1 MVTRG
6 TGTGGGEM
14 STLKRGLV
22 SAVAAVMVL
31 SGILMSASASEGE
44 QTEDVAYEYY
54 LTGDPAD
61 VVTTTSQGLLLAG
74 GSNDIADAMRW
85 MIDLSGGGDFVVIR
99 CSGSDGYNPWVFNRL
114 GGVNSIESIVFL
126 SERACYDEF
135 ILETIRNAEALFIA
149 GGDQWDYVSMWKG
162 TPVEDAIHYVASK
175 PAPVGG
181 TSAGL
186 AILGE
191 FSFSARY
198 DTIDS
203 EAALADPCNRSVAI
217 ERDFL
222 HLEHMEDKITDS
234 HFVARDRM
242 GRLVTFLARI
252 VDRGWAEVAM
262 GIGIDEKTAIGVD
275 ANGDV
280 TLFSLPGYTTGSVYF
295 LRTPGPPEICKPNA
309 PLTFTG
315 ISVYRISDTATFNL
329 ATWEGSGGTVYTL
342 SVAEGVLTSSQP
354 GGEIY

>member
-1 MVTRG
+1 MD
-6 TGTGGGEM
+6 
-14 STLKRGLV
+14 TLKHGLV
-22 SAVAAVMVL
+22 AAVAAIVVL
-31 SGILMSASASEGE
+31 SGVLMSASSSEGVPAE
-44 QTEDVAYEYY
+44 ETTYEYY

-99 CSGSDGYNPWVFNRL
+99 CSGSDGYNPWVFHRL
-114 GGVNSIESIVFL
+114 GGVDSIESIVFL

-162 TPVEDAIHYVASK
+162 TPVEDAIHFVASK

-191 FSFSARY
+191 FSFSAKY

-203 EAALADPCNRSVAI
+203 EAALADPYNRSVAI
-217 ERDFL
+217 EHDFL
-222 HLEHMEDKITDS
+222 DLEYMDDKITDS

-252 VDRGWAEVAM
+252 VDKGWAEEAM

-295 LRTPGPPEICKPNA
+295 LRTPGSPEVCKPNT
-309 PLTFTG
+309 PLTYTG
-315 ISVYRISDTATFNL
+315 ISVYRISDGATFNL
-329 ATWEGSGGTVYTL
+329 ATWEGTGGTEYTL
-342 SVAEGVLTSSQP
+342 SAVEGVLTSDQP
-354 GGEIY
+354 GGAIY